1 MRARIVASTLALVV
15 ALAGCGGGD
24 DETAAA
30 IATLP
35 DDAVPSEILDLT
47 VEAEDVEERLEGAER
62 NYVDATGLYSL
73 REGDR
78 LQATLQVARL
88 NDEADVDDERFR
100 LSIVNQIGSTEPK
113 AFRMGESTVYL
124 TASKRQSVAVFFE
137 ERSFVVLSTLETYES
152 SRALLREVL
161 ELDL

>member
-35 DDAVPSEILDLT
+35 DDAVPSEILDLA